1 VQRATA
7 IALIPLALWFLF
19 SLLCMPGM
27 GFDTVQGWVAAP
39 LNAALLC
46 LLVVCLCWH
55 SQLGV
60 QVVIEDY
67 VPDRKLQA
75 LSLLLSVLAHVLLA
89 GTGVFAILRTA
100 MKV

>member
-1 VQRATA
+1 
-7 IALIPLALWFLF
+7 
-19 SLLCMPGM
+19 
-27 GFDTVQGWVAAP
+27 
-39 LNAALLC
+39 
-46 LLVVCLCWH
+46 
-55 SQLGV
+55 V